1 MASPAG
7 VGPELALMVMRS
19 MADAVLVIGPA
30 GAIEAASEA
39 CRAVFGWEPED
50 LVGRGIEVLV
60 PGDVRPAHEQHRA
73 QYAQAATSRPMGV
86 GLSLRAERRDGS
98 LCDIDVSL
106 TPFDD
111 EGRVLAVVRDE
122 SVQAAVRAE
131 RELVQ
136 RLLDAMSE
144 GVFMFRP
151 DTLELTHVNDGAVRQ
166 TGYTR
171 EQLTGGMTAVDIMV
185 DADEAAYRET
195 LRPLLDGGVEA
206 IEFESLHKRSDGG
219 AVPVD
224 VLVQWPKVAS
234 ATTNAVV
241 PVVAL
246 SRDVSERR
254 AAEAERE
261 RHHEWIESLSDTRL
275 ALLTGV
281 PADDVLALV
290 CEHVRNL
297 TEASA
302 ALVIEPS
309 PDGLAM
315 TVGASSRNDSEL
327 ENLELPTD
335 GKLAKAADVAPGRA
349 SAISAAELEGAEA
362 TLAVGLD
369 IASFLVAPLRVGVQ
383 SAGVLIVGR
392 ALGAPPWEATDA
404 DLLASYAL
412 EAATA
417 LELARARV
425 ETQRLVMLEDRE
437 RIAADLHDMVI
448 QRLFAAG
455 MRLQGTAPMVAN
467 AAVSQ
472 RIQEVVDDLDATI
485 GEIRQAIFDL
495 NRGDATAPS
504 LEITLRDTVAA
515 NKSYLGFTPT
525 LRVSGALGS
534 VPSPAADQL
543 IPVLTEALSNVAR
556 HARATRVEVVVAAS
570 FDGIELTVTDD
581 GIGFE
586 PSVKRGNG
594 LDNLARRARGLG
606 GRFEVQPGPG
616 GAGTTITWAVGRG
629 VRD

>member
-19 MADAVLVIGPA
+19 MADAVLVIGPR

-60 PGDVRPAHEQHRA
+60 PGDVRSVHEQHRA
-73 QYAQAATSRPMGV
+73 HYAESATSRPMGV
-86 GLSLRAERRDGS
+86 GLRLRAERRDGS

-136 RLLDAMSE
+136 SLLDAMSE

-195 LRPLLDGGVEA
+195 LRPLLDGGVDA
-206 IEFESLHKRSDGG
+206 IEFESVHRRSDGG

-224 VLVQWPKVAS
+224 VLVQWPKVAA
-234 ATTNAVV
+234 ATGVV

-254 AAEAERE
+254 LVEAERE

-309 PDGLAM
+309 PDGFAM
-315 TVGASSRNDSEL
+315 TVGAASRTDL
-327 ENLELPTD
+327 EFDNLELPID
-335 GKLAKAADVAPGRA
+335 GKLAKAADIAPGRA
-349 SAISAAELEGAEA
+349 SAISAAELEGPESALAE
-362 TLAVGLD
+362 GLE

-392 ALGAPPWEATDA
+392 ALGAPPWEAADA

-417 LELARARV
+417 LELARSRV
-425 ETQRLVMLEDRE
+425 EAQRLVMLEDRE

-495 NRGDATAPS
+495 NSGDATAPS
-504 LEITLRDTVAA
+504 LETTLRDTVAA

-525 LRVSGALGS
+525 LRVSGALAS

-556 HARATRVEVVVAAS
+556 HARATRVEVAVAAS

-586 PSVKRGNG
+586 PSAERGNG
-594 LDNLARRARGLG
+594 LDNLERRARGLG
-606 GRFEVQPGPG
+606 GRFEVRPGPG
-616 GAGTTITWAVGRG
+616 RVGTTITWSVGRG
-629 VRD
+629 GRD